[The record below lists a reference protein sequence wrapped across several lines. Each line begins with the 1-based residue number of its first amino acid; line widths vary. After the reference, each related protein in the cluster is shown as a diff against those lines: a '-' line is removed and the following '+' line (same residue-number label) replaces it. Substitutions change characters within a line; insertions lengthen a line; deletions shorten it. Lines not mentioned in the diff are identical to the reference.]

1 MNVTAKLQKLLTVF
15 GAVAASAA
23 MAGCGGDFARD
34 AKAPAR
40 LVIVALEGASGAEP
54 EELSTVVHSD
64 VLTLVTTGGVCT
76 TTNPCPTIFTDLGRV
91 QLRLQLRDLGN
102 PAAPS
107 SPSALNAVTITRYHV
122 QYVRSDG
129 RNGQGVDIPYEFDG
143 AATFTVPSD
152 GSATAFFNL
161 VRTQAKRE
169 APLAP
174 LVNNDTVIT
183 TIANVTFYGRDLAG
197 NEVSVTGSI
206 DVTFAN
212 WGDPS

>member
-1 MNVTAKLQKLLTVF
+1 VTAKLQRFLALL
-15 GAVAASAA
+15 GAVATSAA
-23 MAGCGGDFARD
+23 MAGCGGEFARD

-76 TTNPCPTIFTDLGRV
+76 TTNPCPTVFTDLGRV

-107 SPSALNAVTITRYHV
+107 SPSPLNAVTINRYHV
-122 QYVRSDG
+122 EFVRADG
-129 RNGQGVDIPYEFDG
+129 RNGQGVDVPYAFDG
-143 AATFTVPSD
+143 AATFTVPAD
-152 GSATAFFNL
+152 GTVTAFFNL

-169 APLAP
+169 LPLAP
-174 LVNNDTVIT
+174 LVNGDTVIT
-183 TIANVTFYGRDLAG
+183 AIAHVTFYGRDQAG

-206 DVTFAN
+206 DVSFAN
-212 WGDPS
+212 WGDPA